1 MIPPDNLELAKKI
14 LRRQKVKETL
24 IAHLTFTGHLRD
36 RVRRTRVTMI
46 IAKLLNKNHDN
57 VELIHYVE
65 ATMRGLGASVVN
77 RHNVIYFR
85 GVRANDEE
93 DGKPIS

>member
-24 IAHLTFTGHLRD
+24 VAHLTFTGHLRD

-46 IAKLLNKNHDN
+46 VAKLLNKNHDN
-57 VELIHYVE
+57 VDLIHYVE
-65 ATMRGLGASVVN
+65 ATMRGLGASVV
-77 RHNVIYFR
+77 RRGNVCYYR
-85 GVRANDEE
+85 GVKANDEE
-93 DGKPIS
+93 DGKSSS